1 MKIKDKNVIITGG
14 SIGFGKSLAEKFLN
28 EGANVSICSRNEIQ
42 LFDTQ
47 SELMSKF
54 PNQIIIAKKCDV
66 SIEKDV
72 NEFITHSID
81 VFKTIHVLILNAGV
95 YGPMGPIET
104 VSLDEWKKS
113 IDINLFGVLLP
124 CRELIPHF
132 KQNKFGKII
141 VISGG
146 GATNPMPN
154 LSSYATSKAAIV
166 RLAETLSKEL
176 LSYNVDVN
184 AIAPGALS
192 TRMMDQIIN
201 AGPEIVGEEFFKK
214 NQNWKQNGATPM
226 ELGTSLAVYLASSNS
241 NGITGKLIS
250 AQWDDWMEWADHI
263 QDLECSD
270 VYTLRRIIGK
280 DRGLNW
286 GDKS

>member
-54 PNQIIIAKKCDV
+54 PNQIILAKKCDV

-72 NEFITHSID
+72 KEFITYSID

-95 YGPMGPIET
+95 YGPMGPVET
-104 VSLDEWKKS
+104 ISLDEWKKS

-146 GATNPMPN
+146 GATSPMPN

-176 LSYNVDVN
+176 SSYNVDVN

-192 TRMMDQIIN
+192 TRMMDQVIS

-214 NQNWKQNGATPM
+214 NQTWKQSGATPM
-226 ELGTSLAVYLASSNS
+226 ELGTNLAVYLASDRS

-250 AQWDDWMEWADHI
+250 AQWDDWKNFDNHLD
-263 QDLECSD
+263 DLLNTD
-270 VYTLRRIIGK
+270 LYTLRRIVLE
-280 DRGLNW
+280 DRNKKW
-286 GDKS
+286 N

>member
-1 MKIKDKNVIITGG
+1 MKVKDKNVIITGG
-14 SIGFGKSLAEKFLN
+14 SIGFGKSLAEKFLS
-28 EGANVSICSRNEIQ
+28 EGANVSICSRNEQQ

-47 SELMSKF
+47 LELRTKF
-54 PNQIIIAKKCDV
+54 PNQSILAKKCDV

-72 NEFITHSID
+72 KEFIAYSLD
-81 VFKTIHVLILNAGV
+81 VFKTVHVLILNAGV

-132 KQNKFGKII
+132 KQNMFGKII
-141 VISGG
+141 VLSGG

-154 LSSYATSKAAIV
+154 LSSYATAKAAIV

-176 LSYNVDVN
+176 SSYNIDVN
-184 AIAPGALS
+184 AIAPGALT
-192 TRMMDQIIN
+192 TRMMEQVIN
-201 AGPEIVGEEFFKK
+201 AGPEIVGDEFFKK

-226 ELGTSLAVYLASSNS
+226 ELGTNLAVYLASSSS

-250 AQWDDWMEWADHI
+250 AQWDDWKNFGDHLN
-263 QDLECSD
+263 DLQNTD
-270 VYTLRRIIGK
+270 IYTLRRIVPE
-280 DRGLNW
+280 DRNKKW
-286 GDKS
+286 N